1 MLRFGKCG
9 IIPPSFL
16 LQLPFSLPDPPSA
29 LSSCFQTSVP
39 PREFSVKQINAA
51 QIRLKIM
58 MTGYFEF
65 SETVEGWRGT
75 GKGEESIPAFMTV
88 DIKIL
93 LHAL

>member
-1 MLRFGKCG
+1 
-9 IIPPSFL
+9 
-16 LQLPFSLPDPPSA
+16 
-29 LSSCFQTSVP
+29 
-39 PREFSVKQINAA
+39 
-51 QIRLKIM
+51 